1 MRPSSSNPSTPHA
14 QTNASSQVNS
24 AGQMRLNLLLSH
36 GDWRDDTFAEQLP
49 PLLRPMGVNCVQAR
63 SATEATRVLETQRI
77 HMAVV
82 DVSMPMEDGVLGVD
96 PAGSRVLQILRRLE
110 QPPPTVVVRPP
121 QPSAREAVR
130 GLQNMLQE
138 GAFAVIDRPFPVE
151 SMLELLRRILQRHY
165 ANVWP
170 MRPGI

>member
-1 MRPSSSNPSTPHA
+1 MKVRPLGDKILVKRDEAATKTEGGIFLPE
-14 QTNASSQVNS
+14 S
-24 AGQMRLNLLLSH
+24 AKDKPKQGKVIALGTGPLNK
-36 GDWRDDTFAEQLP
+36 DTGA
-49 PLLRPMGVNCVQAR
+49 
-63 SATEATRVLETQRI
+63 
-77 HMAVV
+77 
-82 DVSMPMEDGVLGVD
+82 
-96 PAGSRVLQILRRLE
+96 RVLQILRRLE

-170 MRPGI
+170 IRPGV

>member
-1 MRPSSSNPSTPHA
+1 MPNH
-14 QTNASSQVNS
+14 QTDASSQKNS
-24 AGQMRLNLLLSH
+24 AGQTRLNLLLSH

-49 PLLRPMGVNCVQAR
+49 PLLRPMGVHCVQAR
-63 SATEATRVLETQRI
+63 SANEAARVLEVQLI
-77 HMAVV
+77 HVAVV
-82 DVSMPMEDGVLGVD
+82 DVSLPMEDGVLGVD
-96 PAGSRVLQILRRLE
+96 PAGPRVLQILRRLE

-130 GLQNMLQE
+130 GLQDMLQE